1 MILNKKKFRIH
12 FIKLKVNITF
22 VTFIKLII
30 MSGFLSSSVGRKV
43 AMALSALFLIFFLII
58 HLAVNITS
66 LFSESVFNELSHF
79 MGTNP
84 LIQFALQP
92 VLIFGVV
99 FHFVMGLVLEVRNK
113 GARKEKY
120 VKFDGAANATW
131 MSRNMVLSG
140 GVILVFIGL
149 HFYDFWFPELNTK
162 YLQGD
167 MSGLLAD
174 GEGFRYY
181 EELTHKFLNP
191 VRVGIY
197 VVAFILLALHLLHG
211 FQSAFQSIG
220 FNNKYSNTVKSLGK
234 IYSIV
239 IPLGFIIIALYHH
252 FNH

>member
-1 MILNKKKFRIH
+1 
-12 FIKLKVNITF
+12 
-22 VTFIKLII
+22 
-30 MSGFLSSSVGRKV
+30 MSGFLSSSIAKKV

-58 HLAVNITS
+58 HLTVNITS
-66 LFSESVFNELSHF
+66 LFSENLFNELSHF

-99 FHFVMGLVLEVRNK
+99 FHFVMGFVLEWKNKMARNV
-113 GARKEKY
+113 KY
-120 VKFDGAANATW
+120 AKSNGAASSSW
-131 MSRNMVLSG
+131 MSRNMILSG
-140 GVILVFIGL
+140 GVVLAFIVL
-149 HFYDFWFPELNTK
+149 HFCDFWIPELNTK
-162 YLQGD
+162 YVLGD
-167 MSGLLAD
+167 MSGLHN
-174 GEGFRYY
+174 GEFRYF
-181 EELTHKFLNP
+181 EELQHKFVP
-191 VRVGIY
+191 AWRVGFY

-220 FNNKYSNTVKSLGK
+220 FNNKYTGFVKSLGT